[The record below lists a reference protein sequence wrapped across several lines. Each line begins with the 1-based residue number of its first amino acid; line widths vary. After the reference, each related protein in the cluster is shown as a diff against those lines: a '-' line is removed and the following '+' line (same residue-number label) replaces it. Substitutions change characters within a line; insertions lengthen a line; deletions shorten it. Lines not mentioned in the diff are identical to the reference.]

1 MAYREID
8 ARVKIRRDTSTNF
21 AKNNPILLAGELA
34 IEQDTNKVKIGNG
47 TTIWTKL
54 PYLLDMDYIKGLIS
68 ELQEKTKG
76 AFIPIGSVMYLPT
89 ASIPSAYASNWKVCN
104 GSTVYKST
112 YPELFSNLGWTGS
125 SHALPNLID
134 SRFIEGGT
142 SVLTYK
148 KEGLPNI
155 KGGFTVDD
163 SVFDY
168 DEGGTG
174 TRPFGCFTIANN
186 IRYKFD
192 WDTGSGNYADTCGT
206 MLFDA
211 SRSGIE
217 LRTGQSND
225 KSTSEWTTIYSDD
238 VKTVQ
243 PRSLVLLPIIRVK

>member
-21 AKNNPILLAGELA
+21 TKNNPILLAGELA

-54 PYLLDMDYIKGLIS
+54 PYLLDMDYIKSLIS
-68 ELQEKTKG
+68 EIQQQIITL
-76 AFIPIGSVMYLPT
+76 ILPIGSIIHFSGS
-89 ASIPSAYASNWKVCN
+89 SIPSAYASNWKVCN

-155 KGGFTVDD
+155 KGGFSVDD
-163 SVFDY
+163 SVFGY
-168 DEGGTG
+168 TGGGTG
-174 TRPFGCFTIANN
+174 TTPFGCFTIDNQ
-186 IRYKFD
+186 IRYYCD
-192 WDTGSGNYADTCGT
+192 WNTGSGSYADTCGT

-225 KSTSEWTTIYSDD
+225 KSTSEWSTIYSDD

>member
-155 KGGFTVDD
+155 KGGLVVQED
-163 SVFDY
+163 SLTSSKIPKPY
-168 DEGGTG
+168 
-174 TRPFGCFTIANN
+174 GCFKAGPRTG
-186 IRYKFD
+186 IRYGFRHGYTDYK
-192 WDTGSGNYADTCGT
+192 CG
-206 MLFDA
+206 LVLKFDA
-211 SRSGIE
+211 SRSGVE
-217 LRTGQSND
+217 YGLNNVSNW
-225 KSTSEWTTIYSDD
+225 STIYSDSIN
-238 VKTVQ
+238 TVQ
-243 PRSLVLLPIIRVK
+243 LRSLVLLPIIRVK